1 MALIGINSA
10 SVAYTTN
17 KPILLGVSL
26 QIERGERIAIVGR
39 NGAGKSTLMKA
50 ILGDVI
56 PDEGDVT
63 RQKDTIVAYLPQDVP
78 LKMTGRVADIVATGV
93 QMPEGGIAE
102 SFEQLVG
109 WREQQAAQEA
119 MSRTGVEPN
128 MEISTASAGM
138 KRRVLLARALAS
150 KPDVLMLDEPTNH
163 LDIDSITWL
172 EHFLLRFDGAVLF
185 VTHDRAFLQRVATRI
200 VEIDRARLT
209 AYDCT
214 WDEYIDR
221 RDARIANEEAAQAQF
236 DKKLAQEEA
245 WVRKGVK
252 ARTARNEGRVRALQK
267 MRKERAGRRDR
278 VGKVRLNV
286 KEGEESGN
294 LVVDIKG
301 VSVTVGERKIIDNL
315 TTVIM
320 RGDRVGIIGPNG
332 SGKTTLLRTLLGEL
346 TPTAGEVKLGTRLE
360 IAYFDQLHAKLDE
373 SKSVAENI
381 TPAGDTVEVYGRR
394 MHIIGYLKQFL
405 FQPDRVRSPVSS
417 LSGGER
423 NRLLLAKLFTKPTN
437 MLVLDEP
444 TNDLDLETLDVLE
457 EMLAD
462 YTGTILLV
470 SHDRALINNV
480 VTSTLALEGNGFIRD
495 YAGGYDDWLRQRKQ
509 TADTVKA
516 EAKLDAAQVAAPSG
530 PAKLNYRQKQELEA
544 LPAKIADLEAEQAAL
559 SAKMSDAAFYKKGG
573 GEVAAATARSTELLE
588 EIAAAYE
595 RWGEL
600 ESLA

>member
-252 ARTARNEGRVRALQK
+252 ARTARNA
-267 MRKERAGRRDR
+267 
-278 VGKVRLNV
+278 
-286 KEGEESGN
+286 
-294 LVVDIKG
+294 
-301 VSVTVGERKIIDNL
+301 
-315 TTVIM
+315 
-320 RGDRVGIIGPNG
+320 
-332 SGKTTLLRTLLGEL
+332 
-346 TPTAGEVKLGTRLE
+346 
-360 IAYFDQLHAKLDE
+360 
-373 SKSVAENI
+373 
-381 TPAGDTVEVYGRR
+381 
-394 MHIIGYLKQFL
+394 
-405 FQPDRVRSPVSS
+405 QPDRR
-417 LSGGER
+417 LSG
-423 NRLLLAKLFTKPTN
+423 
-437 MLVLDEP
+437 
-444 TNDLDLETLDVLE
+444 
-457 EMLAD
+457 
-462 YTGTILLV
+462 
-470 SHDRALINNV
+470 
-480 VTSTLALEGNGFIRD
+480 
-495 YAGGYDDWLRQRKQ
+495 Q
-509 TADTVKA
+509 
-516 EAKLDAAQVAAPSG
+516 
-530 PAKLNYRQKQELEA
+530 
-544 LPAKIADLEAEQAAL
+544 
-559 SAKMSDAAFYKKGG
+559 
-573 GEVAAATARSTELLE
+573 
-588 EIAAAYE
+588 
-595 RWGEL
+595 
-600 ESLA
+600 

>member
-1 MALIGINSA
+1 
-10 SVAYTTN
+10 
-17 KPILLGVSL
+17 
-26 QIERGERIAIVGR
+26 
-39 NGAGKSTLMKA
+39 
-50 ILGDVI
+50 
-56 PDEGDVT
+56 
-63 RQKDTIVAYLPQDVP
+63 
-78 LKMTGRVADIVATGV
+78 
-93 QMPEGGIAE
+93 
-102 SFEQLVG
+102 
-109 WREQQAAQEA
+109 
-119 MSRTGVEPN
+119 
-128 MEISTASAGM
+128 
-138 KRRVLLARALAS
+138 
-150 KPDVLMLDEPTNH
+150 MLDEPTNH

-301 VSVTVGERKIIDNL
+301 VSVTFGERKIIDNL

-381 TPAGDTVEVYGRR
+381 TPTGDTVEVYGRR